1 MRVGLRQIERQALE
15 GHRQVHALQLDIT
28 RHGQRAGREVQDGL
42 DARRDH
48 QIDHGLRAR
57 RRHRNHGDVE
67 PILARHASQLL
78 DVVDRHAAPR
88 LVPDL
93 LVCGVEER
101 RNLEAFLPESGVVRE
116 RQAEIAGAHDRHA
129 QPPIESQDLPQ
140 VPPQFL
146 HVVAH
151 AADAELPEVRQVLAN
166 LRGVQ
171 VELLGQRLRRDRL
184 DSGGV
189 ECVQAAQVDREPVG
203 RQLGDLV
210 RHLPPLVRLIHK
222 VQCYHLAPMAN
233 RQTSDA
239 PPETAA
245 FKPYVPASQSPAEF
259 TLKAI
264 VLGVLFG
271 LLFGASTVYLGLRAG
286 LTVSA
291 SIPIAVLA
299 ISVLKK
305 LGGST
310 ILENNIVQTIGS
322 AGESLAAGVVFTIPA
337 LIFLVPLGPAYFNYV
352 QITVLA
358 IAGGLLGVLMM
369 VPLRR
374 ALIVKEHGVLPYPEG
389 TACADVL
396 VAGERGG
403 ALAKTV
409 FLGLGIGA
417 LWKGASWIVQIF
429 RTTIGYTFD
438 RASFFPNASINLDL
452 SPEYMGVGYVIGPR
466 IAGVMFAGGVLSWL
480 VLLPLLSYL
489 GNFMT
494 VPLPPVPASGLRID
508 QMSAGQLW
516 SAYIRYTGAGAV
528 LAAGLITLARTVPTI
543 VTSFRESV
551 KDFGA
556 AGGAAATVRTERDMP
571 LTVVIGGSILLAIF
585 LVLAPGAPT
594 QGNVLS
600 AILVVLF
607 GFFFVTVSSRITGL
621 IGNSSNPI
629 SGMTIATLILTCT
642 IFVGVGWVGDDYAPI
657 ALGVG
662 AVVCIAAAIAGATSQ
677 DLKTGFIVGATPIS
691 QQIGLIVGV
700 VTAAFVIGVTTLYL
714 HDVMT
719 IGSGSLPAPQ
729 ATLMSTIIRG
739 LLSQNLPWGLVLVG
753 VFISVTLELC
763 GIRSLSFAVG
773 SYLPIA
779 TTAPIFVG
787 GLVRWWVERKTG
799 QQDES
804 EISSGTLFSSG
815 LIAGGSL
822 AGILYAALFGRN
834 LLPAADDAE
843 TLGLVPFLHEGTVGM
858 VAGGLLFAALAVIVA
873 RVGMRKVQ

>member
-1 MRVGLRQIERQALE
+1 MAESPSTAP
-15 GHRQVHALQLDIT
+15 AA
-28 RHGQRAGREVQDGL
+28 RA
-42 DARRDH
+42 A
-48 QIDHGLRAR
+48 
-57 RRHRNHGDVE
+57 
-67 PILARHASQLL
+67 
-78 DVVDRHAAPR
+78 
-88 LVPDL
+88 
-93 LVCGVEER
+93 
-101 RNLEAFLPESGVVRE
+101 
-116 RQAEIAGAHDRHA
+116 
-129 QPPIESQDLPQ
+129 
-140 VPPQFL
+140 
-146 HVVAH
+146 
-151 AADAELPEVRQVLAN
+151 
-166 LRGVQ
+166 
-171 VELLGQRLRRDRL
+171 
-184 DSGGV
+184 
-189 ECVQAAQVDREPVG
+189 
-203 RQLGDLV
+203 
-210 RHLPPLVRLIHK
+210 
-222 VQCYHLAPMAN
+222 
-233 RQTSDA
+233 
-239 PPETAA
+239 AA
-245 FKPYVPASQSPAEF
+245 FQPFVPASRSIPEF

-264 VLGVLFG
+264 VLGILFG

-299 ISVLKK
+299 ISVLKR

-310 ILENNIVQTIGS
+310 ILENNIVQTVGS
-322 AGESLAAGVVFTIPA
+322 AGESLAAGVVFTLPA
-337 LIFLVPLGPAYFNYV
+337 LIFLVPRGPEYFNYF

-358 IAGGLLGVLMM
+358 IAGGILGVLMM

-403 ALAKTV
+403 ALARTV

-417 LWKGASWIVQIF
+417 LWKALSWIVQIF
-429 RTTIGYTFD
+429 RTAIGYTFP
-438 RASFFPNASINLDL
+438 RTSFFPNATLNIDL
-452 SPEYMGVGYVIGPR
+452 SPEYLGVGYVIGPR
-466 IAGVMFAGGVLSWL
+466 ISGVMFAGGVLSWL

-508 QMSAGQLW
+508 EMSAGQLW

-528 LAAGLITLARTVPTI
+528 LAAGLITLARTIPTI

-551 KDFGA
+551 KDFSA
-556 AGGAAATVRTERDMP
+556 ASGAAARVRTERDMP
-571 LTVVIGGSILLAIF
+571 LAVVVVGSLLLAAF
-585 LVLAPGAPT
+585 LVVAPGAPT
-594 QGNVLS
+594 QGNVL
-600 AILVVLF
+600 AAVLVVLF

-642 IFVGVGWVGDDYAPI
+642 IFVAAGWVGNDYAPI

-677 DLKTGFIVGATPIS
+677 DLKTGFLVGATPVS
-691 QQIGLIVGV
+691 QQVGLVVGV
-700 VTAAFVIGVTTLYL
+700 VTSAFVIGITTLYL
-714 HDVMT
+714 HNEMT

-729 ATLMSTIIRG
+729 ATLMATIIRG
-739 LLSQNLPWGLVLVG
+739 LLSQDLPWGLVLVG

-779 TTAPIFVG
+779 TTAPIFAG
-787 GLVRWWVERKTG
+787 GVVRWWVERKTG
-799 QQDES
+799 RREES
-804 EISSGTLFSSG
+804 EISSGTLLSSG

-822 AGILYAALFGRN
+822 AGILYAGLFGRN
-834 LLPAADDAE
+834 IVAAADDVG
-843 TLGLVPFLHEGTVGM
+843 TLGLVPFLHEGTVGT

-873 RVGMRKVQ
+873 RVAMRKVE